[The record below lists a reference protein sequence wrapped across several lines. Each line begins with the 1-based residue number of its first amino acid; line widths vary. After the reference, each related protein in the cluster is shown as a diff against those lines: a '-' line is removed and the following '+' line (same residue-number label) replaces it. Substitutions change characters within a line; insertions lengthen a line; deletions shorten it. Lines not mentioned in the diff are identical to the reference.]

1 MTQYGNYKDFYLRN
15 KLKKLQKKMLTF
27 KFFLFNTMID
37 KKTRFKIMLKYQQ
50 LYKKKI
56 SQNRLKNR
64 CMVSTKVRSVAR
76 LVNMTKATLK
86 KNIQWGKLNGFKK
99 SSW

>member
-1 MTQYGNYKDFYLRN
+1 
-15 KLKKLQKKMLTF
+15 
-27 KFFLFNTMID
+27 MID

-86 KNIQWGKLNGFKK
+86 KNIQ
-99 SSW
+99 